1 MKPDASTARLPMSP
15 AAEADA
21 LCVDPW
27 EGDRDSDAVT
37 LRDGFV
43 TTRKPASCAI
53 CFGSIAVG
61 TRVRSQTQRS
71 EEMRKVMTFKFCDA
85 CCRAMVV
92 VVDWP
97 DFLEL
102 RYELGMER
110 AQLMRAGTE
119 SGSSTT

>member
-1 MKPDASTARLPMSP
+1 MTEPLTAED
-15 AAEADA
+15 EATA
-21 LCVDPW
+21 LNLDPW

-37 LRDGFV
+37 LRDAFV
-43 TTRKPASCAI
+43 TTRKPALCAI
-53 CFGSIAVG
+53 CFGLIAVG
-61 TRVRSQTQRS
+61 SRVRSQTQRS

-92 VVDWP
+92 CIEWP

-110 AQLMRAGTE
+110 ARLMRERKEA
-119 SGSSTT
+119 S